1 MNMRRA
7 AVIWRRNLY
16 ETRHTPAEW
25 FDIIYWPLFD
35 LLAWGL
41 LASFIQKGD
50 VELPIPIA
58 YLIGAALLWNVLWRV
73 QNGINIAF
81 LVETW
86 TNNVIGLLASP
97 MTPGEFVA
105 GAMMWTGTQ
114 VIVQTTIMAML
125 AWLVFNFGLFSI
137 GLLLIPFFAALLL
150 FAVALAFMI
159 LGVIMRVGH
168 GANAMAWGVAGIVQ
182 PLSAV
187 YYPVGI
193 LPGWAQKV
201 SWLMPTSHIF
211 ESMRAVVAHHAVPW
225 SELWLAFVLDGMYL
239 VAAAMFCRHMFMT
252 LRKRGYVTRYA

>member
-1 MNMRRA
+1 MNVRRA
-7 AVIWRRNLY
+7 SVIWKRNYY
-16 ETRHTPAEW
+16 EARHSPAEI
-25 FDIIYWPLFD
+25 FDILYWPLFD

-41 LASFIQKGD
+41 LASFIERGD

-73 QNGINIAF
+73 QNGINTTF

-97 MTPGEFVA
+97 MTAGEFVL
-105 GAMMWTGTQ
+105 GAMMWTGTLLA
-114 VIVQTTIMAML
+114 IQTAIMAML

-137 GLLLIPFFAALLL
+137 GLPLIAFFAALLI

-159 LGVIMRVGH
+159 LGVILRVGH

-187 YYPVGI
+187 YYPVDI
-193 LPGWAQKV
+193 LPGWAEAL
-201 SWLMPTSHIF
+201 SYAMPPAHIF
-211 ESMRAVVAHHAVPW
+211 EAMRVVLAGGSVPW
-225 SELWLAFVLDGMYL
+225 HQVWFAFGLDAVYLAG
-239 VAAAMFCRHMFMT
+239 AAAFCRAMFAT
-252 LRKRGYVTRYA
+252 LRRRGYVTRYA